1 MSNNIELALI
11 QFTDYVKP
19 KVSENLSQ
27 NWVLNGV
34 NNEFFQT
41 IIDLNNG
48 SATNGSINRSYT
60 DLMIGRGLSFKP
72 TRDGAAKNAQDWAKL
87 NQILS
92 KKTIRRLVS
101 DWQVFAAVPIE
112 VQTDN
117 NNELINIG
125 HIPREQ
131 VVPSIETDEGIIESY
146 WHSRDWKKTF
156 EAKYKPINYPAFGTT
171 KEGIEIFM
179 LESFTAGQKY
189 FESPWYISGL
199 QYAEAEQEISN
210 MYNSA
215 IKKGLS
221 VGFIVNVK
229 NGINWTPETK
239 ADFKKNLKDKLTGT
253 TNTND
258 FVIGFN
264 GEDVEVTVVPFPVN
278 EQVHKQW
285 EVLNSECVTKIMT
298 AHRAI
303 STSIIGV
310 TPSTG
315 FSSTGEE
322 MDTAERQLMKRVIN
336 PRQDMFTDALESILQ
351 QFDINLDLYFLP
363 LTEEVVKADAVQ
375 MSSHVCMSE
384 DGATSEMADTLIK
397 FGLDGL
403 ENYQLLCGSEVDYD
417 TDDDLLGLVQFAT
430 STGTARPLAKSEQDS
445 EDIKILY
452 RFVGNPI
459 PEREF
464 CIKMMLANKLYRK
477 EDILQMDKSGINDG
491 FGLGGSNSYSIW
503 LWKGGGKMSAN
514 FPEGTCKHKWQ
525 REIYLRKGS
534 GLDPR
539 SPLAETI
546 STSEA
551 RRRGYFVPTNDSDVS
566 IAPHSNK

>member
-1 MSNNIELALI
+1 L
-11 QFTDYVKP
+11 
-19 KVSENLSQ
+19 
-27 NWVLNGV
+27 
-34 NNEFFQT
+34 
-41 IIDLNNG
+41 
-48 SATNGSINRSYT
+48 
-60 DLMIGRGLSFKP
+60 
-72 TRDGAAKNAQDWAKL
+72 
-87 NQILS
+87 
-92 KKTIRRLVS
+92 
-101 DWQVFAAVPIE
+101 
-112 VQTDN
+112 
-117 NNELINIG
+117 
-125 HIPREQ
+125 
-131 VVPSIETDEGIIESY
+131 
-146 WHSRDWKKTF
+146 
-156 EAKYKPINYPAFGTT
+156 
-171 KEGIEIFM
+171 
-179 LESFTAGQKY
+179 
-189 FESPWYISGL
+189 
-199 QYAEAEQEISN
+199 
-210 MYNSA
+210 
-215 IKKGLS
+215 
-221 VGFIVNVK
+221 
-229 NGINWTPETK
+229 
-239 ADFKKNLKDKLTGT
+239 
-253 TNTND
+253 
-258 FVIGFN
+258 
-264 GEDVEVTVVPFPVN
+264 
-278 EQVHKQW
+278 HKQW
-285 EVLNSECVTKIMT
+285 EVLNETCVTKIMT

-315 FSSTGEE
+315 FSSSGEE

>member
-1 MSNNIELALI
+1 MSNDIELALI

-156 EAKYKPINYPAFGTT
+156 EAKYQPINYPAFGTT

-210 MYNSA
+210 MYNNA

-229 NGINWTPETK
+229 NGINWAPETK
-239 ADFKKNLKDKLTGT
+239 AEFKKNLKDKLTGT

-315 FSSTGEE
+315 FSSSGEE
-322 MDTAERQLMKRVIN
+322 MDEAERQLMRRVIN

-363 LTEEVVKADAVQ
+363 LTEEVAKADAVQ
-375 MSSHVCMSE
+375 MSSDE
-384 DGATSEMADTLIK
+384 KKKIDADELIK
-397 FGLDGL
+397 LGEDLPEGYEVISDERCDKITFKESDLNTVFSFASVPVTPRKKSDQDTSL
-403 ENYQLLCGSEVDYD
+403 FKIRYKYAGS
-417 TDDDLLGLVQFAT
+417 
-430 STGTARPLAKSEQDS
+430 STGQRDFCNKVVNADKFYRA
-445 EDIKILY
+445 EDLDFNSIYNEDFSPKGQSSYNIFLY
-452 RFVGNPI
+452 
-459 PEREF
+459 
-464 CIKMMLANKLYRK
+464 
-477 EDILQMDKSGINDG
+477 
-491 FGLGGSNSYSIW
+491 
-503 LWKGGGKMSAN
+503 KGGVN
-514 FPEGTCKHKWQ
+514 CKHWWQ
-525 REIYLRKGS
+525 RVVLMKSDNEQISVNQARKMILELEPGKERKAAEW
-534 GLDPR
+534 GDNPKVVAEAA
-539 SPLAETI
+539 SPSNNWHSLQP
-546 STSEA
+546 
-551 RRRGYFVPTNDSDVS
+551 GYRL
-566 IAPHSNK
+566 